1 VSSPPSPD
9 VTVVIPTKDG
19 WPAAA
24 RTIECALAQRDV
36 EVEVIVVDDGSAEG
50 AAGALRSWAAERMT
64 VVRHDEPRG
73 PAAARNVGLALARA
87 AWTAFLD
94 HDDVWSPDK
103 LRTQLEAAAEAES
116 GFVFCAAI
124 TVDEQLRPIRY
135 DPAPATE
142 RLLVD
147 LLKHDSIPGGCSNVI
162 ARTDVLR
169 KLGGFDEQLFYLAD
183 WDLWVRLAGAAPSAR
198 VPDAHV
204 AYVEHAGG
212 LHLSGAHRGLAEL
225 KYMRRK
231 HRALWEP
238 LGVDMGG
245 HAWFPLWFA
254 GGVLLSGRRL
264 RSIALYLRIA
274 FEYRSP
280 GALVRAALALF
291 SDRLARRDLAVD
303 PTLTEEE
310 VPDWLIRLR
319 DDTRA

>member
-1 VSSPPSPD
+1 MSSPRAPG

-36 EVEVIVVDDGSAEG
+36 EVEVVVVDDGSAERS
-50 AAGALRSWAAERMT
+50 AEALRSWAAGRMT

-87 AWTAFLD
+87 PWTAFLD
-94 HDDVWSPDK
+94 HDDLWSPDK
-103 LRTQLEAAAEAES
+103 LRAQLDAAAEVEA
-116 GFVFCAAI
+116 GFAFCAAI

-142 RLLVD
+142 GLLAD

-162 ARTDVLR
+162 ARTDLLR
-169 KLGGFDEQLFYLAD
+169 ELGGFDEELFYLAD
-183 WDLWVRLAGAAPSAR
+183 WDLWMRLARASSPAR
-198 VPDAHV
+198 VPEVHV
-204 AYVEHAGG
+204 AYVEHEGG

-225 KYMRRK
+225 KYMRGK
-231 HRALWEP
+231 HRVLWEP

-245 HAWFPLWFA
+245 RAWFPLWFA
-254 GGVLLSGRRL
+254 GGVLRSGRRL

-280 GALVRAALALF
+280 GALVRAALAPF
-291 SDRLARRDLAVD
+291 SDRLARRDLASD
-303 PTLTEEE
+303 PSITDEDL
-310 VPDWLIRLR
+310 PDWLLGLR
-319 DDTRA
+319 A